1 LSSPY
6 PAIPHYFLIGKTLKS
21 HGTGGQLRL
30 MVEDQYKGYL
40 QKGAYVFFDLNGS
53 KVPYQIMDIEDGNH
67 FVISLEDVTNKKDS
81 DYLSGLELWIP
92 LDSVKPGHQRS
103 PKNIPGK
110 WHEYHIRDDHTK
122 AIYEIRR
129 VEEFPQQMM
138 AVIQLKGKE
147 ILIPL
152 SDHLISS
159 IDKENKIIHMD
170 LPEGLLE
177 L

>member
-1 LSSPY
+1 
-6 PAIPHYFLIGKTLKS
+6 
-21 HGTGGQLRL
+21 

-40 QKGAYVFFDLNGS
+40 LKGAYVFFDLNS
-53 KVPYQIMDIEDGNH
+53 AKVPFQIMDIEDGNH

-92 LDSVKPGHQRS
+92 LNSVKPRHQHS

-110 WHEYHIRDDHTK
+110 WHEYHIQDQQTK
-122 AIYEIRR
+122 SIYKILR

-138 AVIQLKGKE
+138 AVIQLAEKE

-159 IDKENKIIHMD
+159 IEKENKIIHMD